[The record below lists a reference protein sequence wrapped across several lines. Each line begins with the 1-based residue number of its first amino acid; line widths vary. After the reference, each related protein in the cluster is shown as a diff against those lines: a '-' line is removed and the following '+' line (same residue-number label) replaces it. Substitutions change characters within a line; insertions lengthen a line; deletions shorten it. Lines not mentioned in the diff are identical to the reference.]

1 MENKDLTVIFLTL
14 NEHPEGWE
22 SFHKKILFEAI
33 GDYPLITVSKK
44 PLDYGLNLID
54 DRNSS
59 HFNMYRQ
66 LLRATKLA
74 TTPFVATAESDTL
87 YPKEHFNFYRPP
99 VNSVSYDMSR
109 WCLYTWNP
117 VFSLKRRISNCTLIA
132 SREYLIEA
140 LEERYGGDVKCPPER
155 VGEVGRHIHEKALGI
170 TLRNAQEVWC
180 DIPTIQI
187 NHINGTNYREAHN
200 PTRKRL
206 GEIKA
211 IEIPFWGLAKDLVEK
226 YR

>member
-1 MENKDLTVIFLTL
+1 MLDKDLTIIFLTA
-14 NEHPEGWE
+14 NEHPGGWAE
-22 SFHKKILFEAI
+22 YHKKILIEAA
-33 GDYPLITVSKK
+33 GEYPIITISRK
-44 PLDYGLNLID
+44 PVDLGINIID
-54 DRNSS
+54 TEKQS

-66 LLRATKLA
+66 LLGAAKLA
-74 TTPFVATAESDTL
+74 TTSFVATAESDTL

-99 VNSVSYDMSR
+99 ANSVSYDMSR

-132 SREYLIEA
+132 PREYLIDA
-140 LEERYGGDVKCPPER
+140 LEERYGADAKCSPKR

-180 DIPTIQI
+180 DIPTVQI
-187 NHINGTNYREAHN
+187 NHPNGTNYREAHN

-211 IEIPFWGLAKDLVEK
+211 VEIPFWGRAEDLVEK
-226 YR
+226 YK